1 MVTDI
6 WLSAL
11 TIIVLLLVLRLL
23 KNSNGKRTE
32 QEEGAEDKFHTLMTA
47 FERENSELVRSI
59 SQVKRM
65 TDMEL
70 TGVKEELASLRQQVG
85 DLMQQKEELMENI
98 VQLQGSVGEF
108 SKPKTSSGA
117 FLSHFLKDE
126 YKDIP
131 QLYAQGMSSLEIA
144 RKLGVGDGEVKMVI
158 QMLKKQGLL
167 PAE

>member
-11 TIIVLLLVLRLL
+11 TIIVLLLALRLL
-23 KNSNGKRTE
+23 KHSNGKRTE

-47 FERENSELVRSI
+47 FERENNELVRSI

-70 TGVKEELASLRQQVG
+70 AGVKEELASLRQQVG
-85 DLMQQKEELMENI
+85 DLMRQKEELMENI

-108 SKPKTSSGA
+108 SKAKTSSSA
-117 FLSHFLKDE
+117 SLSHFLKDE

-131 QLYAQGMSSLEIA
+131 ELYAQGMSSLEIA

-158 QMLKKQGLL
+158 QMLKKQGFL